1 MKTTMKYTLMA
12 ASLIALTAIATP
24 AKADPTVMCA
34 VKANYQGAVDVH
46 GKPVAP
52 ADVKSNAP
60 VMPKSV
66 RIPLT
71 IDLAQRMNEIL
82 PAGMKL
88 EQQVGT
94 IEVRDDG
101 HVIINGKDMTGP
113 ANTLCATVAKQ
124 KAAALKTKDAPKRKK
139 IKRAADV
146 PANVNEPAAA
156 SQPVEPVIAEPTVA
170 QPAAPV
176 APEAPVVPAP
186 EATPDPQILSAPS
199 EQPPVQQ
206 PAPAMGQPVPV
217 PDGTAQPPSNDT
229 LSPGENG
236 MLPRPPS
243 EDPAMAAPPAND
255 TLPVPPQNN
264 DGTLSGGAQ

>member
-1 MKTTMKYTLMA
+1 
-12 ASLIALTAIATP
+12 ATS

-46 GKPVAP
+46 GKPVAS
-52 ADVKSNAP
+52 ADVKSSAP

-82 PAGMKL
+82 PTGMKL

-113 ANTLCATVAKQ
+113 ANTLCNTVARQ

-139 IKRAADV
+139 IKRAAASV
-146 PANVNEPAAA
+146 PANINEPAVS

-170 QPAAPV
+170 QPTAPV

-186 EATPDPQILSAPS
+186 ETTPDPEVLSTPAEQPPM
-199 EQPPVQQ
+199 QPPVQP
-206 PAPAMGQPVPV
+206 PAPAMAQPV

-229 LSPGENG
+229 LSPSEGG

-243 EDPAMAAPPAND
+243 EDPAMVAPPAND
-255 TLPVPPQNN
+255 ALPTPPQNGN
-264 DGTLSGGAQ
+264 GTLTGGAQ